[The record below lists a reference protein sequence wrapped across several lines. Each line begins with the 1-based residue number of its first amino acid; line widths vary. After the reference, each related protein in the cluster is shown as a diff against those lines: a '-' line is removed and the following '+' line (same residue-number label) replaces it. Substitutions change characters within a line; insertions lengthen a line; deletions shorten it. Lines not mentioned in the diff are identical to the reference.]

1 MDSAQG
7 VDRPHPPMTSSS
19 ASAGSRGGAAR
30 SPAHAAPTASS
41 PVASS
46 PASNPPAATAR
57 SAAIPPEATAS
68 AASASAASAEPAGVG
83 ASEPSG
89 GALPVTLL
97 TGFLGAGKTTLLN
110 HILTNQ
116 DGLKTAVL
124 VNEFGEIGID
134 NELVVATGDQ
144 MVELSNGC
152 ICCSINGELL
162 EAVYRILERPD
173 KVDYLVVETTGL
185 ADPLP
190 VAMTFL
196 GSDLRDLTRL
206 DSIITLV
213 DAENFGDEVLQ
224 GEVARSQV
232 VYGDMIL
239 LNKCDLVDAERLAEL
254 EARLLQIKPEARI
267 LRSVMGQVPLPLLL
281 SVGLFES
288 DRVVARQNHDA
299 CDHDQ
304 GLCLHDQ
311 EPEQG
316 HKSDHS
322 HAHSHPAQH
331 AHHEHE
337 HQHEHQHGHEHG
349 DHNHSHGHDHD
360 HASADHQAI
369 EGFTSLSFR
378 SDGPFSLRK
387 FQNFLDNQLPA
398 GVFRAKGILWFN
410 ESERRHVFHLAGKRF
425 SIDDSDWSGPRSNQL
440 VLIGRQLDHATLRRQ
455 LQACVARNAG
465 KGFG

>member
-1 MDSAQG
+1 MTPSPTSAGSG
-7 VDRPHPPMTSSS
+7 VSSATPQPISPAATSPSSVAAAVDPADTAASSS
-19 ASAGSRGGAAR
+19 AAEL
-30 SPAHAAPTASS
+30 TA
-41 PVASS
+41 
-46 PASNPPAATAR
+46 
-57 SAAIPPEATAS
+57 
-68 AASASAASAEPAGVG
+68 
-83 ASEPSG
+83 
-89 GALPVTLL
+89 GALPVTIL

-162 EAVYRILERPD
+162 DAVYRILERPD

-311 EPEQG
+311 EAEQG

-322 HAHSHPAQH
+322 HAHSHPAHH
-331 AHHEHE
+331 AHHDHGHDHE
-337 HQHEHQHGHEHG
+337 HGHEHG
-349 DHNHSHGHDHD
+349 HHDHSHGHDHD
-360 HASADHQAI
+360 HAGADHQAI

-440 VLIGRQLDHATLRRQ
+440 VLIGRQLDHASLRRQ
-455 LQACVARNAG
+455 LQACVARDAG